1 MKGLGSFTGCR
12 STKRVED
19 IPESGEIY
27 VHLGCLAKAKYPSIE
42 YSAVKTLELLGFK
55 PATSYEEVCCGGILY
70 LSGFTS
76 FKSLAAFT
84 GWNTWLASKHSKH
97 IASVCDTCYS
107 TYLEVLKHI
116 GESEIKG
123 EVEEALAKVG
133 VKPAWDVKIF
143 QLAEIY
149 YRVKDKILGLMK
161 HSLNGVKIAVHHGCH
176 YSKAYPEEVLG
187 RPESVRFLEELV
199 ESLGGEPVEYAER
212 NLCCG
217 ACFAISASYDRK
229 ASLKTTEAKL
239 GSMID
244 GGAELILV
252 TCPGCMATFD
262 EAPLKVGLPVLHVA
276 ELVGLILG
284 LDRLPSM
291 VFEGRRRSFDLS
303 KILMAAK

>member
-116 GESEIKG
+116 GESEVKG

-133 VKPAWDVKIF
+133 VKPA
-143 QLAEIY
+143 L
-149 YRVKDKILGLMK
+149 
-161 HSLNGVKIAVHHGCH
+161 SLIH
-176 YSKAYPEEVLG
+176 
-187 RPESVRFLEELV
+187 
-199 ESLGGEPVEYAER
+199 
-212 NLCCG
+212 
-217 ACFAISASYDRK
+217 I
-229 ASLKTTEAKL
+229 
-239 GSMID
+239 
-244 GGAELILV
+244 
-252 TCPGCMATFD
+252 
-262 EAPLKVGLPVLHVA
+262 
-276 ELVGLILG
+276 
-284 LDRLPSM
+284 
-291 VFEGRRRSFDLS
+291 
-303 KILMAAK
+303 